1 MTNPTPPSGASLRGA
16 VDLTALVQRQQAGA
30 QPTGAHAPASAD
42 RIVVETDD
50 ASFGQVLELSRTLPV
65 VVAVWASWSQP
76 SQQLLAALERLVRAR
91 EGRLVLAAAD
101 ADRSPQLVQA
111 LQVQSVPTVVALVA
125 GQPVPL
131 FAGEQPD
138 DVISQLFDQLLELGA
153 QHGAAGRIEAG
164 DDDGAGA
171 NDAPEEPPL
180 PPLHQE
186 AYDAIE
192 RRDYDAAAAAYRT
205 AIAQDPRD
213 ALAVAGLAQVS
224 LLGRLAGKT
233 LDSIRQ
239 AAAAAPDDLAAQL
252 DVADL
257 DVSGGHVEDAFDRL
271 LTIFP
276 DLDSDGRTT
285 VRERLVELF
294 EIVGTD
300 DPRVAA
306 ARRRLASL
314 LY

>member
-1 MTNPTPPSGASLRGA
+1 MTNPTPPYGASLRGA

-30 QPTGAHAPASAD
+30 PPTGAPAPASAD

-192 RRDYDAAAAAYRT
+192 R
-205 AIAQDPRD
+205 
-213 ALAVAGLAQVS
+213 
-224 LLGRLAGKT
+224 
-233 LDSIRQ
+233 
-239 AAAAAPDDLAAQL
+239 
-252 DVADL
+252 
-257 DVSGGHVEDAFDRL
+257 
-271 LTIFP
+271 
-276 DLDSDGRTT
+276 
-285 VRERLVELF
+285 
-294 EIVGTD
+294 
-300 DPRVAA
+300 
-306 ARRRLASL
+306 
-314 LY
+314 